1 MLPRPSTSF
10 VGRESELAQARKL
23 LLGTRLLT
31 LTGPGGCGKT
41 RLAIELAGRS
51 AEDFPH
57 GVHFVSLAAVRD
69 PALVPVSTARGIG
82 LQDARDTP
90 LLQHLS
96 GYLAERDVLLILDNM
111 EQVLAARGFV
121 ADLLA
126 ATTRPRILV
135 TSRSPLHLSWEQEFP
150 VPALR
155 VPPRGPAVSA
165 ASVAGCESVRL
176 FAARAAASV
185 PGFTVTGENAA
196 AVAGIAERLDGLPL
210 AIELAA
216 ARVKLLAPA
225 AMLARLEDS
234 LGLLVGGRRD
244 VPDRHRALRATIAW
258 SYELLSE
265 AAEAL
270 LAVCSVFRGG
280 IDLAVLET
288 VCAEAVELRV
298 PVLDALA
305 ELVDHGLLRRAAP
318 ESGSV
323 ARFAMLET
331 VREFAAE
338 QLAELPGHDR
348 VRAAHASAFR
358 ALAEDLPRPPAGPG
372 RVGLD
377 LLEREHDNIRAAL
390 DRYAAMEPG
399 TALRL
404 ANRLTAFW
412 SIRGHFSEGRRRL
425 AELLERVP
433 DDDPERVDALNGA
446 AWLATDQGDRAA
458 AVPLLDETLARA
470 RAAGDLAGEATVLY
484 YRGRATAMLGD
495 PAGRADIERAL
506 ELQIEAGDDTGVAA
520 ALWLGGAMAIFGEDH
535 RLARER
541 LERCVALCEARGL
554 PAIEAR
560 ARQLLGMA
568 ELELGD
574 LPRAR
579 AALAKGV
586 PAVVDLGD
594 RFAIAVGLSVLAG
607 LAAGTGRPRAALRL
621 AGAAAAYEETNQ
633 TYRPQNVRRVLDT
646 WLAPARAA
654 VGAAAAKLF
663 EEGRGLTLVQ
673 AVALGLDDAPED
685 PWRAGPGAGLTR
697 REREIAALVATGM
710 TNREIAGKLYLSV
723 RTVEVHVDHALTKLG
738 LRTRTQLAARMHED
752 GLAPPRTT

>member
-1 MLPRPSTSF
+1 
-10 VGRESELAQARKL
+10 
-23 LLGTRLLT
+23 
-31 LTGPGGCGKT
+31 
-41 RLAIELAGRS
+41 
-51 AEDFPH
+51 
-57 GVHFVSLAAVRD
+57 
-69 PALVPVSTARGIG
+69 
-82 LQDARDTP
+82 
-90 LLQHLS
+90 
-96 GYLAERDVLLILDNM
+96 
-111 EQVLAARGFV
+111 
-121 ADLLA
+121 
-126 ATTRPRILV
+126 
-135 TSRSPLHLSWEQEFP
+135 
-150 VPALR
+150 
-155 VPPRGPAVSA
+155 
-165 ASVAGCESVRL
+165 
-176 FAARAAASV
+176 
-185 PGFTVTGENAA
+185 
-196 AVAGIAERLDGLPL
+196 
-210 AIELAA
+210 
-216 ARVKLLAPA
+216 
-225 AMLARLEDS
+225 
-234 LGLLVGGRRD
+234 
-244 VPDRHRALRATIAW
+244 
-258 SYELLSE
+258 
-265 AAEAL
+265 
-270 LAVCSVFRGG
+270 
-280 IDLAVLET
+280 
-288 VCAEAVELRV
+288 
-298 PVLDALA
+298 
-305 ELVDHGLLRRAAP
+305 
-318 ESGSV
+318 
-323 ARFAMLET
+323 
-331 VREFAAE
+331 
-338 QLAELPGHDR
+338 
-348 VRAAHASAFR
+348 
-358 ALAEDLPRPPAGPG
+358 
-372 RVGLD
+372 
-377 LLEREHDNIRAAL
+377 
-390 DRYAAMEPG
+390 
-399 TALRL
+399 
-404 ANRLTAFW
+404 
-412 SIRGHFSEGRRRL
+412 
-425 AELLERVP
+425 
-433 DDDPERVDALNGA
+433 
-446 AWLATDQGDRAA
+446 
-458 AVPLLDETLARA
+458 LLDETLARA

>member
-10 VGRESELAQARKL
+10 VGRESEPAQARKL

-51 AEDFPH
+51 PEDFPH

-82 LQDARDTP
+82 LHDARDTP

-185 PGFTVTGENAA
+185 PGFTVSGENAA
-196 AVAGIAERLDGLPL
+196 AVAGIAERLDGLSL

-225 AMLARLEDS
+225 AILARLEDS

-258 SYELLSE
+258 SHEPLSE

-377 LLEREHDNIRAAL
+377 LLEREHDNFRAAL

-554 PAIEAR
+554 PAIGAR

-621 AGAAAAYEETNQ
+621 AGAATAYEETNQ

-697 REREIAALVATGM
+697 REREIAALVAGM

>member
-1 MLPRPSTSF
+1 M
-10 VGRESELAQARKL
+10 
-23 LLGTRLLT
+23 
-31 LTGPGGCGKT
+31 
-41 RLAIELAGRS
+41 
-51 AEDFPH
+51 
-57 GVHFVSLAAVRD
+57 
-69 PALVPVSTARGIG
+69 
-82 LQDARDTP
+82 
-90 LLQHLS
+90 
-96 GYLAERDVLLILDNM
+96 
-111 EQVLAARGFV
+111 
-121 ADLLA
+121 
-126 ATTRPRILV
+126 TRPD
-135 TSRSPLHLSWEQEFP
+135 
-150 VPALR
+150 
-155 VPPRGPAVSA
+155 GP
-165 ASVAGCESVRL
+165 
-176 FAARAAASV
+176 
-185 PGFTVTGENAA
+185 
-196 AVAGIAERLDGLPL
+196 
-210 AIELAA
+210 
-216 ARVKLLAPA
+216 
-225 AMLARLEDS
+225 
-234 LGLLVGGRRD
+234 
-244 VPDRHRALRATIAW
+244 
-258 SYELLSE
+258 
-265 AAEAL
+265 
-270 LAVCSVFRGG
+270 
-280 IDLAVLET
+280 
-288 VCAEAVELRV
+288 
-298 PVLDALA
+298 
-305 ELVDHGLLRRAAP
+305 
-318 ESGSV
+318 
-323 ARFAMLET
+323 
-331 VREFAAE
+331 
-338 QLAELPGHDR
+338 
-348 VRAAHASAFR
+348 
-358 ALAEDLPRPPAGPG
+358 
-372 RVGLD
+372 
-377 LLEREHDNIRAAL
+377 
-390 DRYAAMEPG
+390 
-399 TALRL
+399 
-404 ANRLTAFW
+404 
-412 SIRGHFSEGRRRL
+412 
-425 AELLERVP
+425 
-433 DDDPERVDALNGA
+433 
-446 AWLATDQGDRAA
+446 
-458 AVPLLDETLARA
+458 
-470 RAAGDLAGEATVLY
+470 
-484 YRGRATAMLGD
+484 
-495 PAGRADIERAL
+495 DIERAL
-506 ELQIEAGDDTGVAA
+506 ELQIEAGDDPGVAA

>member
-1 MLPRPSTSF
+1 VLPRPSTSF

-51 AEDFPH
+51 PEDFPH

-225 AMLARLEDS
+225 AILARLEDS

-258 SYELLSE
+258 SHELLSE

-298 PVLDALA
+298 PVLDAVA

-318 ESGSV
+318 ESGFV

-377 LLEREHDNIRAAL
+377 LLEREHDNFRAAL

-425 AELLERVP
+425 AELIERVP

>member
-51 AEDFPH
+51 PEDFPH

-225 AMLARLEDS
+225 AILARLEDS

-258 SYELLSE
+258 SHELLSE

-377 LLEREHDNIRAAL
+377 LLEREHDNFRAAL

-425 AELLERVP
+425 ADLLERVP